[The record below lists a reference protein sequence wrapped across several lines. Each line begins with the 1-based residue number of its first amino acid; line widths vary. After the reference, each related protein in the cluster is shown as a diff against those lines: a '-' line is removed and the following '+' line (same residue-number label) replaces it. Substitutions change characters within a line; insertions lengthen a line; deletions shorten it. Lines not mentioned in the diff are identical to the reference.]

1 VNHWLCRHFVAAWR
15 CNARY
20 VDAQTFSHHH
30 RSVADDNITAG
41 ETLAASLA
49 EKVSDTWQR
58 IIARRTAKETITPGW
73 ILQSLGLQPGSTE
86 LRRAIFELVRRVPY
100 QLGSWNNQSMSLFE
114 QGFGDCR
121 HKAAAA
127 ERLLVAGG
135 ITAKRKLVQFDWADL
150 PVPPEILAILPQTQ
164 GFHDTVTFELNGKT
178 CLFDA
183 TWDIALRGAGF
194 PVMPSWDG
202 NSDTWSVTSR
212 MSTQQTVQMPQPGQ
226 DIYSANQ
233 MSWPQREKTMAF
245 NQALNSWLDDV
256 RANRDDWCTIVH
268 SDVEATRLSLKTC
281 LGLLS

>member
-1 VNHWLCRHFVAAWR
+1 MKWSVNHWLCRHFVAAWR

-41 ETLAASLA
+41 GNPRQPLWPK
-49 EKVSDTWQR
+49 KVSDTWQR

-150 PVPPEILAILPQTQ
+150 PVPPEILAILPQT
-164 GFHDTVTFELNGKT
+164 
-178 CLFDA
+178 
-183 TWDIALRGAGF
+183 RGI
-194 PVMPSWDG
+194 S
-202 NSDTWSVTSR
+202 
-212 MSTQQTVQMPQPGQ
+212 
-226 DIYSANQ
+226 
-233 MSWPQREKTMAF
+233 
-245 NQALNSWLDDV
+245 
-256 RANRDDWCTIVH
+256 
-268 SDVEATRLSLKTC
+268 
-281 LGLLS
+281 

>member
-1 VNHWLCRHFVAAWR
+1 LTGLIYPFLRKYWLFCRKPRDFPH
-15 CNARY
+15 
-20 VDAQTFSHHH
+20 
-30 RSVADDNITAG
+30 
-41 ETLAASLA
+41 
-49 EKVSDTWQR
+49 
-58 IIARRTAKETITPGW
+58 
-73 ILQSLGLQPGSTE
+73 
-86 LRRAIFELVRRVPY
+86 
-100 QLGSWNNQSMSLFE
+100 
-114 QGFGDCR
+114 
-121 HKAAAA
+121 
-127 ERLLVAGG
+127 
-135 ITAKRKLVQFDWADL
+135 
-150 PVPPEILAILPQTQ
+150 
-164 GFHDTVTFELNGKT
+164 TFELNGKT

-268 SDVEATRLSLKTC
+268 SDVATAESENLPGTSELTPFSSV
-281 LGLLS
+281 GASQGSGDNTFDTFMLLQV